1 MSPATPENG
10 RDVTAAGLDPSLSPE
25 GLDVLILADRAD
37 LWATIAP
44 GLGHDLANA
53 LMSLSSP
60 RDDAQTR
67 QSARDRIQRAR
78 RALAGM
84 SEDERGPSV
93 PIPDLCDD
101 VIACQRMQLP
111 LPRCEIRL
119 TVDPTITA
127 FGNARL
133 HHAVLALVTGAKEA
147 GARHLEL
154 RAQREGTGFS
164 LEVEADVEAPALGGR
179 RATVV
184 RHLLA
189 GVGGRL
195 DVTSEDGHTTWCMHF
210 PPRVRAN
217 LSG

>member
-1 MSPATPENG
+1 MSPANPENG
-10 RDVTAAGLDPSLSPE
+10 KDVATGFDPSVSPE

-67 QSARDRIQRAR
+67 ESARRRIQRAR
-78 RALAGM
+78 RALLGM
-84 SEDERGPSV
+84 SEDARGGSV
-93 PIPDLCDD
+93 PIPELCED

-119 TVDPTITA
+119 NVDPAIVA
-127 FGNARL
+127 FGDARL

-147 GARHLEL
+147 GAQHLEL
-154 RAQREGTGFS
+154 RAQREGAGFS
-164 LEVEADVEAPALGGR
+164 LEVEADIQAPAMGAR

-189 GVGGRL
+189 GGGGRL
-195 DVTSEDGHTTWCMHF
+195 EVTAGDGHTTWCMHF
-210 PPRVRAN
+210 PSRVRAN
-217 LSG
+217 RAG